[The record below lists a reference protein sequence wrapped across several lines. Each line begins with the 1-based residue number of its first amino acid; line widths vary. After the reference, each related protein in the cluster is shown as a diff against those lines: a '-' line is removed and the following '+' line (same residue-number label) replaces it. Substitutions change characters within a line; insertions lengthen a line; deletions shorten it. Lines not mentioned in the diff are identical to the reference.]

1 MKKGLFLALSLAA
14 TMSLNAAVLATVNG
28 EEITDKDLAP
38 LLGAHGAD
46 FDKIPD
52 QMKKQLIDVA
62 INGQLILEQA
72 KKDGIE
78 KTTEYKDALKFSQD
92 NVLRHVWTQNE
103 YKKVKISEA
112 DVKAFYEKNKDTIFV
127 SPAQAKAKHILVGT
141 QKEAEDII
149 AQLKGLK
156 GDALTAK
163 FSELAKTKSIDKGS
177 AMNGGELGWFDESRM
192 FPVFS
197 KAAFAL
203 KNGTITIKPV
213 KSEFGY
219 HVILKEDSKAKTTVA
234 YDKVKKNIEEQL
246 RSEKFRTVM
255 QGKMNELR
263 QGAKIEYK

>member
-92 NVLRHVWTQNE
+92 NVLRNVWTQNE
-103 YKKVKISEA
+103 NKKVKISEA
-112 DVKAFYEKNKDTIFV
+112 DVKAFYEKNKDSCGFI
-127 SPAQAKAKHILVGT
+127 
-141 QKEAEDII
+141 
-149 AQLKGLK
+149 
-156 GDALTAK
+156 
-163 FSELAKTKSIDKGS
+163 
-177 AMNGGELGWFDESRM
+177 
-192 FPVFS
+192 
-197 KAAFAL
+197 
-203 KNGTITIKPV
+203 
-213 KSEFGY
+213 
-219 HVILKEDSKAKTTVA
+219 
-234 YDKVKKNIEEQL
+234 L
-246 RSEKFRTVM
+246 RSV
-255 QGKMNELR
+255 
-263 QGAKIEYK
+263 